1 MKRHADADD
10 EPSDDEAEC
19 SQPLLRAS
27 ANGDIAEVERL
38 LAAGAPAYSFSEDD
52 GVSALMLAAG
62 GGHGAVVEKLL
73 ASGAPWN
80 AIDRR
85 GRCAGN
91 HALDAGHQ
99 LIVDQLVEAAV
110 RAELLLSAAD
120 RVEQHRR
127 AASATAAASEDE
139 SAEYLSRSVRYDGE
153 RLLDEANDAVMMEWE
168 RPLMEAHA
176 ARLCATG
183 GDVLNVGFGMGIID
197 GLIAARAPRSHTI
210 MEAHPAVLERIRA
223 DGWAERPGVRILG
236 GRWQQTLPVLLA
248 EGMQF
253 DGIFFDTYGEHN
265 SDMAEFH
272 AALPRLL
279 RPGGLYSFFNGM
291 CPFNF
296 FFQGVACSVVQR
308 ELRAIGLRTTF
319 EPLAIASPDAQWEGV
334 RRRYFQADTY
344 YLPQAVFVGVEAAA
358 ADADDDANA
367 LALSSAANVMSI
379 VDNGAGAAAQLIALN
394 APLMYWLSQSL
405 RPGADEATRS
415 MLREHLLPHLAAA
428 GWALLAPLE
437 ALWAA
442 MDADV
447 SAARRLH
454 GWAEPLAAG
463 LDANSAAVVR
473 EVVRRAVDGEDDGDG
488 DQELQLAILP
498 NPLAGTEASAV
509 GASGAPSGTASGAAS
524 GAVGAVGASAV
535 ANGRDGGKDSAQHM
549 YASAREVWEERHLGT
564 GTESSE
570 DQWYAVSEQYWAGVR
585 ADVPG
590 MLGGMGFVHPAD
602 VAASLALLDTLRA
615 TAEASLPQG
624 VALDCGAGIGRVAA
638 SVLLERFEAV
648 ELVEPNGAFLAAARN
663 VLPPARVRALHECP
677 LQRFVPPEGSL
688 YAAVWVQWVLI
699 FLTDD
704 DLVSFLSRCARAL
717 QPGGWVIV
725 KESVAREANGF
736 YVDRSDASI
745 TRTDRHFRR
754 LFDAAGLRVA
764 HAEMQPGLPR
774 VVFPVCMYGLRP
786 A

>member
-1 MKRHADADD
+1 MKRQALDDA
-10 EPSDDEAEC
+10 PPDDEAEC
-19 SQPLLRAS
+19 SRPLMRAS

-38 LAAGAPAYSFSEDD
+38 LAAGAPAYSYSEDD

-99 LIVDQLVEAAV
+99 PIVDQLVEAAV

-127 AASATAAASEDE
+127 AASATAVASEDE

-176 ARLCATG
+176 SRLCATG

-210 MEAHPAVLERIRA
+210 MEAHPAVLERMRA
-223 DGWAERPGVRILG
+223 DGWAERPGVRILS
-236 GRWQQTLPVLLA
+236 GRWQQSLPVLLA

-308 ELRAIGLRTTF
+308 ELRAMGLRTTF
-319 EPLAIASPDAQWEGV
+319 EPLTIASPDAQWEGV

-367 LALSSAANVMSI
+367 LFLSSAANVMSI

-405 RPGADEATRS
+405 RQGADEATRS
-415 MLREHLLPHLAAA
+415 MLRELLLPHLVTA

-437 ALWAA
+437 ALWAG

-454 GWAEPLAAG
+454 EWAERLAAS
-463 LDANSAAVVR
+463 LDANSAAVMR
-473 EVVRRAVDGEDDGDG
+473 EVVRRAVDGVDDGDG

-498 NPLAGTEASAV
+498 NPLAGTEASAI
-509 GASGAPSGTASGAAS
+509 
-524 GAVGAVGASAV
+524 GAVGASAV

-549 YASAREVWEERHLGT
+549 YANACDVWEELHP

-602 VAASLALLDTLRA
+602 VAASLALLDALRT
-615 TAEASLPQG
+615 TAEGSLPQG

-648 ELVEPNGAFLAAARN
+648 ELVEPSGAFLAAARR

-677 LQRFVPPEGSL
+677 LQRFEPPEGSQ
-688 YAAVWVQWVLI
+688 YAAIWVQWVLI

-717 QPGGWVIV
+717 QPGGWIIV
-725 KESVAREANGF
+725 KESIAREANGF
-736 YVDRSDASI
+736 YVDRTDASI

>member
-1 MKRHADADD
+1 MNAPVVGDVVSRHITAHLILMKRHADDTDDD
-10 EPSDDEAEC
+10 EADDEAEC

-197 GLIAARAPRSHTI
+197 GLIAAHAPRSHTI
-210 MEAHPAVLERIRA
+210 MEAHPAVLERMRA
-223 DGWAERPGVRILG
+223 DGWAERPAVRILG
-236 GRWQQTLPVLLA
+236 GRWQQSLPVLLA

-344 YLPQAVFVGVEAAA
+344 YLPHAVFVGVEAAA

-415 MLREHLLPHLAAA
+415 MLREHLLPHLVAA
-428 GWALLAPLE
+428 GWALLTPLE

-447 SAARRLH
+447 SAARQLH

-473 EVVRRAVDGEDDGDG
+473 EVVRRAVDGVDDGDG

-509 GASGAPSGTASGAAS
+509 GASGTASGTASGAA
-524 GAVGAVGASAV
+524 VGAAS
-535 ANGRDGGKDSAQHM
+535 R
-549 YASAREVWEERHLGT
+549 YREL
-564 GTESSE
+564 
-570 DQWYAVSEQYWAGVR
+570 
-585 ADVPG
+585 
-590 MLGGMGFVHPAD
+590 
-602 VAASLALLDTLRA
+602 
-615 TAEASLPQG
+615 
-624 VALDCGAGIGRVAA
+624 
-638 SVLLERFEAV
+638 
-648 ELVEPNGAFLAAARN
+648 
-663 VLPPARVRALHECP
+663 
-677 LQRFVPPEGSL
+677 
-688 YAAVWVQWVLI
+688 
-699 FLTDD
+699 
-704 DLVSFLSRCARAL
+704 
-717 QPGGWVIV
+717 
-725 KESVAREANGF
+725 
-736 YVDRSDASI
+736 
-745 TRTDRHFRR
+745 
-754 LFDAAGLRVA
+754 
-764 HAEMQPGLPR
+764 
-774 VVFPVCMYGLRP
+774 
-786 A
+786 

>member
-1 MKRHADADD
+1 
-10 EPSDDEAEC
+10 
-19 SQPLLRAS
+19 
-27 ANGDIAEVERL
+27 
-38 LAAGAPAYSFSEDD
+38 
-52 GVSALMLAAG
+52 
-62 GGHGAVVEKLL
+62 
-73 ASGAPWN
+73 
-80 AIDRR
+80 
-85 GRCAGN
+85 
-91 HALDAGHQ
+91 
-99 LIVDQLVEAAV
+99 
-110 RAELLLSAAD
+110 
-120 RVEQHRR
+120 
-127 AASATAAASEDE
+127 
-139 SAEYLSRSVRYDGE
+139 
-153 RLLDEANDAVMMEWE
+153 
-168 RPLMEAHA
+168 
-176 ARLCATG
+176 
-183 GDVLNVGFGMGIID
+183 
-197 GLIAARAPRSHTI
+197 
-210 MEAHPAVLERIRA
+210 
-223 DGWAERPGVRILG
+223 
-236 GRWQQTLPVLLA
+236 
-248 EGMQF
+248 
-253 DGIFFDTYGEHN
+253 
-265 SDMAEFH
+265 
-272 AALPRLL
+272 
-279 RPGGLYSFFNGM
+279 
-291 CPFNF
+291 
-296 FFQGVACSVVQR
+296 
-308 ELRAIGLRTTF
+308 
-319 EPLAIASPDAQWEGV
+319 
-334 RRRYFQADTY
+334 
-344 YLPQAVFVGVEAAA
+344 
-358 ADADDDANA
+358 
-367 LALSSAANVMSI
+367 MSI

-447 SAARRLH
+447 SAACRLH

-463 LDANSAAVVR
+463 LDANSAAVVH
-473 EVVRRAVDGEDDGDG
+473 EVVRRAVDGVDDGDG

-549 YASAREVWEERHLGT
+549 YASAREVWEERHL